1 MKFARGLLVVSWVSG
16 SLPLAIACGSAGSS
30 NLFSSTGG
38 AGSLGRA
45 GANGVAAG
53 SSSAGADTAGMSA
66 GGTSEGGASAG
77 ERGVAGK
84 GSGGVEPSGGSPGAG
99 GKGHGGAPSGGGP
112 GAGGGAGAGGASA
125 GAGGA
130 TAGAGGS
137 SAGSG
142 GSTAGSGGI
151 VGSNGGASGSGN
163 GEGCPVNGAPTPDA
177 PCQVTTPDSCFYSGV
192 ACSCQQSGPTAFG
205 RRWACYGTPDK
216 CPDNAP
222 APGTGPCKTGA
233 QCPYPGGDFC
243 ACVNGGNGGGNE
255 PKFACQSDAPVCPDM
270 KPFKDSQCTTVRSC
284 AYADD
289 QCFCDGNNWT
299 CESN

>member
-1 MKFARGLLVVSWVSG
+1 MKFARGLLVVSWVSA

-38 AGSLGRA
+38 ASSLGRA
-45 GANGVAAG
+45 GTNGVAAG

-112 GAGGGAGAGGASA
+112 GAGGAGAGGASA

-142 GSTAGSGGI
+142 GSTAGSGGV

-163 GEGCPVNGAPTPDA
+163 GEGCPVNGAPTPGA

-192 ACSCQQSGPTAFG
+192 ACSCQQSGASAFG
-205 RRWACYGTPDK
+205 RKWACYGTPDK

-222 APGTGPCKTGA
+222 APGSGPCKTGA

-243 ACVNGGNGGGNE
+243 ACVTGGNGGGNE

-270 KPFKDSQCTTVRSC
+270 KPFKDSQCTTLRSC

-289 QCFCDGNNWT
+289 QCFCDGDNWT